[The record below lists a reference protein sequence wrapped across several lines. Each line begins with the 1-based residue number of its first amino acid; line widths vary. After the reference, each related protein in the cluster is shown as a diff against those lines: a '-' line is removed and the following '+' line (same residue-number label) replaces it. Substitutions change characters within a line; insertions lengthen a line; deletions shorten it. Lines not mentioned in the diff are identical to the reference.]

1 MRFQLSTFMIMA
13 LGGLLG
19 LGPCATLAQDK
30 LTLAQA
36 LARALEHNPE
46 LAIDAPAREAAQS
59 AMTASRASYLPRI
72 DFEQSYTGGNNPVYV
87 FGTLLTQRRF
97 TAGNFSL
104 PSLNDPNAIDNLQT
118 RLGAQGT
125 IWDFGRTGNQMEG
138 AQLGVE
144 LADRS
149 HEEHVRQ
156 VLLATLDSYYSVS
169 LAHDAREAAHTS
181 LASAESIVQQAQAR
195 VQSGVTVEAD
205 LLRGQVY
212 LATAR
217 QQEIDA
223 RGQLEMA
230 QANLNRLMGAALNEP
245 IGETSALQP
254 ISLPAP
260 DEAALVAE
268 LAQRRPD
275 YQQLLLEVRQA
286 ELEVGT
292 RHSDYLPV
300 IEGFASWEMDN
311 PSLGDY
317 GGNNWNAGVNFRWN
331 IFAGGA
337 DKARLAGARGR
348 LEVKRRQLAAM
359 TTNMTLE
366 IHNALIQFRSAG
378 EQVAAAQ
385 AAEAQSAEGL
395 RILRNRY
402 DSGLA
407 TMTDVLSAE
416 SQRAA
421 ARVMLSKAVY
431 RHRISYA
438 RIESAAGTLNATS
451 SAMNP

>member
-1 MRFQLSTFMIMA
+1 MRFQLSKFMIMA
-13 LGGLLG
+13 LAALLG
-19 LGPCATLAQDK
+19 LVPCGALAQDK

-46 LAIDAPAREAAQS
+46 LAIDAPAREAALS
-59 AMTASRASYLPRI
+59 AVTASRASYLPRI
-72 DFEQSYTGGNNPVYV
+72 DFEQSYTAGNNPVYV

-169 LAHDAREAAHTS
+169 LARHAREAARTS

-195 VQSGVTVEAD
+195 VQSGMTVAAD

-230 QANLNRLMGAALNEP
+230 QANLNRLMGAALDEP
-245 IGETSALQP
+245 MGETSALQP
-254 ISLPAP
+254 ISLAAP
-260 DEAALVAE
+260 DEATLVAE

-311 PSLGDY
+311 PSFSDY

-337 DKARLAGARGR
+337 DKARLAGARKR
-348 LEVKRRQLAAM
+348 LEVKRRQLAAV

-385 AAEAQSAEGL
+385 AAEDQSAEGL

-416 SQRAA
+416 SQSAA
-421 ARVMLSKAVY
+421 ARVMLSAAVY
-431 RHRISYA
+431 RYRISYA
-438 RIESAAGTLNATS
+438 RIESAAGTLSATS